1 MTTTRLAGAITALI
15 TPCAPDGT
23 VDIDAL
29 GPLVDAQV
37 QAGVV
42 GLFVLGTAG
51 QGPMF
56 TPAERKVLLRAIT
69 AAAADRLAVVAHIGA
84 MPTEAAVDLAA
95 DAADAGAYAI
105 SSVPPVYYRPDV
117 RAVTDYYRALAT
129 ASDLPLL
136 AYNNPP
142 ATGFDLR
149 PAHAQSLHAEGL
161 IAGVKQAS
169 DSVADMHAL
178 LAAGVPVWMA
188 NSTLN
193 TAALAMGA
201 RGTISTIT
209 NVVPELF
216 VTLFNAMATGDLD
229 TARRTQLK
237 IDTVAA
243 ILRSPTIGALHAG
256 AIVRG
261 LPGGAPRP
269 PLRMPDANEADAIAR
284 AVDVA
289 LA

>member
-15 TPCAPDGT
+15 TPCTPDGT
-23 VDIDAL
+23 VDTGAI

-37 QAGVV
+37 RAGVV

-56 TPAERKVLLRAIT
+56 TPDERKALLREIT
-69 AAAADRLAVVAHIGA
+69 SASAGRLAVVAHIGA
-84 MPTEAAVDLAA
+84 MPTAVAADLAA
-95 DAADAGAYAI
+95 DAAAAGAYAI
-105 SSVPPVYYRPDV
+105 SSVPPVYYRPDA
-117 RAVTDYYRALAT
+117 RAVTDYYRALAA

-149 PAHAQSLHAEGL
+149 PAHAQSMHADGL

-216 VTLFNAMATGDLD
+216 VSLFNAMQAGDLD
-229 TARRTQLK
+229 TARSVQLR

-243 ILRSPTIGALHAG
+243 ILRTPTIGALHAG
-256 AIVRG
+256 ACVRG
-261 LPGGAPRP
+261 LPGGVPRP
-269 PLRMPDANEADAIAR
+269 PLRMPDSTETDAIAR

>member
-1 MTTTRLAGAITALI
+1 MTTSRLAGSITALI
-15 TPCAPDGT
+15 MPCTPDGS
-23 VDIDAL
+23 VDLDAI

-37 QAGVV
+37 RAGIV

-56 TPAERKVLLRAIT
+56 SSDERKALLREIT
-69 AAAADRLAVVAHIGA
+69 SAAADRLAVVVHIGA
-84 MPTEAAVDLAA
+84 MPTAVAVDLAA
-95 DAADAGAYAI
+95 DASDAGAYAI
-105 SSVPPVYYRPDV
+105 SSVPPVYYRPDA
-117 RAVTDYYRALAT
+117 RAVTDYYRDLAA

-149 PAHAQSLHAEGL
+149 PAHAQSMHAEGL

-169 DSVADMHAL
+169 DSVADLHAL

-201 RGTISTIT
+201 QGTISTIT

-216 VTLFNAMATGDLD
+216 VTLFDAVRARDLD
-229 TARRTQLK
+229 TARRTQLR
-237 IDTVAA
+237 IDAVAA
-243 ILRSPTIGALHAG
+243 VLRLPTIGALHAG
-256 AIVRG
+256 VTHRG
-261 LPGGAPRP
+261 LPGGQPRP
-269 PLRMPDANEADAIAR
+269 PLRMPDAAEAEAIGT

>member
-1 MTTTRLAGAITALI
+1 MNTTRLSGAITALI
-15 TPCAPDGT
+15 TPCRPDGS

-29 GPLVDAQV
+29 GPLIDAQV

-56 TPAERKVLLRAIT
+56 TPAERKALLREIT
-69 AAAADRLAVVAHIGA
+69 AASADRLGVVAHIGA
-84 MPTEAAVDLAA
+84 MPTETAADLAA

-105 SSVPPVYYRPDV
+105 SSVPPVYYRPDA
-117 RAVTDYYRALAT
+117 RAVTDYYRALAA

-149 PAHAQSLHAEGL
+149 PSHAQSMHAEGL

-216 VTLFNAMATGDLD
+216 VGLFNAMQSADLHA
-229 TARRTQLK
+229 ARSIQLK
-237 IDTVAA
+237 IDAVAA

-256 AIVRG
+256 ASVRG
-261 LPGGAPRP
+261 LPGGRPRP
-269 PLRMPDANEADAIAR
+269 PLRMPDAGESDAIAT

-289 LA
+289 VA